1 MDLTEFRQPVP
12 RGWTTRRSV
21 PTSEV
26 IGLHPGSFS
35 KLSLTHALPRSS
47 GYIQVPTTNSAS
59 PMRFRG
65 HWATSRFLPQTQPH
79 PCTSPVG
86 TESLGPSPARPAA
99 QRADGETPSL
109 PTCRYRPSGPLGP
122 AATSEVGRFLRK
134 RRSGEHD
141 RDAALSMAGTLDNP
155 CHGPSLRLCDE
166 AAEVSVISPSWP
178 SRGHRRVGPIRCR
191 RRSPPP
197 TAPRAALWI
206 HGSPNLARR

>member
-1 MDLTEFRQPVP
+1 MDHSEIGPYLGGHWATSR
-12 RGWTTRRSV
+12 V
-21 PTSEV
+21 PTSNSASPMHFRGHRATSRVLEQTQPHPCASEV
-26 IGLHPGSFS
+26 IGLHP
-35 KLSLTHALPRSS
+35 
-47 GYIQVPTTNSAS
+47 
-59 PMRFRG
+59 RFP
-65 HWATSRFLPQTQPH
+65 PQTQPH
-79 PCTSPVG
+79 PRTSPVG

-178 SRGHRRVGPIRCR
+178 SGGHRRVGPIRCR